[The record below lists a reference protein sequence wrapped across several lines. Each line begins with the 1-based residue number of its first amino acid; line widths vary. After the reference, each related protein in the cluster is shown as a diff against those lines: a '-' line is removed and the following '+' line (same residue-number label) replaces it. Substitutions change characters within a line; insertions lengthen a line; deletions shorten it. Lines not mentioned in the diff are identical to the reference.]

1 MKFFL
6 DSALVDEI
14 AHALE
19 MWDID
24 GVTTNPRH
32 VGVAG
37 KPFLTTIRDIANLFQ
52 GTDKAISVEVNPH
65 HDDHNEMVTEGEK
78 LAAISPN
85 FVIKLPATEAGF
97 KAIPLLK
104 EKGIRSNLTLVFSAG
119 QALQAMRMGAYFVS
133 PFIGWKES
141 NAEETV
147 RFVEELVT
155 IRENYGF
162 STEVIVAAV
171 RNGRQ
176 IVDAAVAGADIVT
189 AGFAVYRDLF
199 DHPYT
204 HVGLAKF
211 ASFWDQT
218 PYE

>member
-19 MWDID
+19 MWHID

-32 VGVAG
+32 VSLAG
-37 KPFLTTIRDIANLFQ
+37 KPFLTTIREIASLFE
-52 GTDKAISVEVNPH
+52 GSDKPVSVEVNPH
-65 HDDHNEMVTEGEK
+65 HKDHGAMVAEAQK

-141 NAEETV
+141 NAEETTRLIEDMV
-147 RFVEELVT
+147 A
-155 IRENYGF
+155 IRDNYGF
-162 STEVIVAAV
+162 STQVLVSAA

-189 AGFAVYRDLF
+189 AGFGIYRDLF

-204 HVGLAKF
+204 HVGLARF
-211 ASFWDQT
+211 AAAWDQT

>member
-6 DSALVDEI
+6 DSAKVDEI
-14 AHALE
+14 RYALT

-32 VGVAG
+32 VQVVG
-37 KPFLTTIRDIANLFQ
+37 KPFLATIRDIGAMFE
-52 GTDKAISVEVNPH
+52 GTDKPVSVEVNPH
-65 HDDHNEMVTEGEK
+65 HDNWEDMVREGEK
-78 LAAISPN
+78 LAAMSPN

-97 KAIPLLK
+97 KGVAVLK
-104 EKGIRSNLTLVFSAG
+104 EQGIRVNLTLVFSAM

-141 NAEETV
+141 NAEETL
-147 RFVEELVT
+147 RFINEVAT
-155 IRENYGF
+155 IRDNYGF
-162 STEVIVAAV
+162 DTEIIVSAV

-176 IVDAAVAGADIVT
+176 MAEAAVASGDIVT
-189 AGFAVYRDLF
+189 AGFDVYKDAF

-204 HVGLAKF
+204 HVGLGKF
-211 ASFWDQT
+211 QSFWDQT
-218 PYE
+218 EYE